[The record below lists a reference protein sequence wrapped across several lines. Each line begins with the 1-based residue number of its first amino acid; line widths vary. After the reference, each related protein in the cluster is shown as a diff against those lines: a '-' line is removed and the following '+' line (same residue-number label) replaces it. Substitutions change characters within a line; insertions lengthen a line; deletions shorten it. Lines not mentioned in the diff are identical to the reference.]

1 KCLPKQSFHHF
12 VVPLPLHKGGWLVSA
27 NSKYLPQNKVNSN
40 STNPNLSI
48 LPLHTDKIKK
58 IKKLIFSPTQLKG
71 EIYIIIKEKL

>member
-1 KCLPKQSFHHF
+1 M
-12 VVPLPLHKGGWLVSA
+12 
-27 NSKYLPQNKVNSN
+27 NSN

-71 EIYIIIKEKL
+71 EIYIIDTRIIYLLRVMLYVYISFKIHLNCL